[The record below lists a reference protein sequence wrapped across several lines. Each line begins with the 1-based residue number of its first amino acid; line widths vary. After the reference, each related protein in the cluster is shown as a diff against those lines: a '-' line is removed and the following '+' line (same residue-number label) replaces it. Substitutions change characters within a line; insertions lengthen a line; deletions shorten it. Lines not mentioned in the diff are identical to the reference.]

1 MAIKISNSTIIDDS
15 RNIVNAGVTTVT
27 SVSIGNT
34 QVISSAR
41 QLQNIASLDATTT
54 ATIESAIQNAPNTF
68 NDLQITGVS
77 TFTNGPVLVG
87 GATSTGTAG
96 QVLQVAGINSSAYI
110 GGNLGIGITRPT
122 STLQV
127 VGNVSIS
134 GVTTS
139 ATLSATSG
147 TITNISGTAG
157 TITTFNA
164 TSGTI
169 TNISGTA
176 GTITNLTTTN
186 LSVGVVTGTTINTG
200 VIGSQTSGILTTTAT
215 TANQALDSLPTATF
229 QTARYQVS
237 IVCTGQLVGS
247 AYSSS
252 TASVGA
258 ITAGAGYTEALYTNV
273 SLTGG
278 SGNDARANIG
288 IGLSFNQVG
297 FTSSSNLIVTTAA
310 HGLGIGVG
318 TIAVSFASS
327 MPNTTYTGAAVTAG
341 NIYYAVGAGTTTLR
355 IYDNAAGSSPVGG
368 IGIGTTTFTGVGNT
382 MTKSGGVTS
391 VTIISPGSGYVAGN
405 SLSATLGALGSG
417 FSFSVASVVRNYQS
431 TDVMILQSVGSAA
444 TACDYVEY
452 ASIANNEILGSFNAD
467 ISGTNA
473 RLLITPTYRNNTI
486 KYVRTGIVT

>member
-54 ATIESAIQNAPNTF
+54 ATIESAIANAPNTF
-68 NDLQITGVS
+68 TDLNVTGISTLGITSVTNLTARQINVSGVS
-77 TFTNGPVLVG
+77 TF
-87 GATSTGTAG
+87 
-96 QVLQVAGINSSAYI
+96 AGITTHTASLFGTQASFT
-110 GGNLGIGITRPT
+110 G
-122 STLQV
+122 V
-127 VGNVSIS
+127 V
-134 GVTTS
+134 
-139 ATLSATSG
+139 
-147 TITNISGTAG
+147 TA
-157 TITTFNA
+157 TTFNGQINA
-164 TSGTI
+164 GVI
-169 TNISGTA
+169 TA
-176 GTITNLTTTN
+176 
-186 LSVGVVTGTTINTG
+186 TTINTG

-215 TANQALDSLPTATF
+215 TANQVLDSLPTATF

-237 IVCTGQLVGS
+237 IACTGQLVGS
-247 AYSSS
+247 AYSAS
-252 TASVGA
+252 TLSVGA
-258 ITAGAGYTEALYTNV
+258 ITAGAGYTEANYTNV
-273 SLTGG
+273 ALTGG
-278 SGNDARANIG
+278 SGNDGRANIG

-444 TACDYVEY
+444 TSCDYIEY
-452 ASIANNEILGSFNAD
+452 ASIANNEILGSFSAD
-467 ISGTNA
+467 ISGANA
-473 RLLITPTYRNNTI
+473 RLLFTPTYRNNTI